1 MLYKRDSLMSL
12 LMTWCGNQ
20 IGPLLV
26 DPSHPPIP
34 GSRYLYQNICI
45 KIFVL
50 VEAPSHPPILTSKR
64 EVTTVCPLVNR

>member
-34 GSRYLYQNICI
+34 GSRYLNPNICI
-45 KIFVL
+45 KIFEL
-50 VEAPSHPPILTSKR
+50 KYLYQDI
-64 EVTTVCPLVNR
+64 